1 MQYLEQQLADFKAE
15 FARRRK
21 RQLLV
26 SIPLAA
32 VVILFAVF
40 SRTAETPRLGL
51 PPAVLGVTVFV
62 LVLGAIAFSL
72 WNWRCPACNK
82 YLGKGIS
89 PSFCPKCGVP
99 LQ

>member
-15 FARRRK
+15 FAKRRK

-26 SIPLAA
+26 SLPVVAA
-32 VVILFAVF
+32 ILIFAVASENAKVPF
-40 SRTAETPRLGL
+40 FGL
-51 PPAVLGVTVFV
+51 PPAVVGGIAFAVV
-62 LVLGAIAFSL
+62 LATLAFSL
-72 WNWRCPACNK
+72 WNWRCPACK
-82 YLGKGIS
+82 RYLGKGIS